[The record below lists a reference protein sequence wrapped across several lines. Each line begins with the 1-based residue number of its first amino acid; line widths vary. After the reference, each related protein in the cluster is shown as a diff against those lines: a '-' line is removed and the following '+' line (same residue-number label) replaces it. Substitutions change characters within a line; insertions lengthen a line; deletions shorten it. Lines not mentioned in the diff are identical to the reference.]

1 VWWAALSFGAGR
13 LRMSFDRH
21 HLVWINRG
29 SGGILVMSG
38 VALIGSLLLQHF
50 G

>member
-1 VWWAALSFGAGR
+1 MLRLSFR
-13 LRMSFDRH
+13 RD

-38 VALIGSLLLQHF
+38 VALIGSLLFQHF